1 MTLKYISMYKD
12 FPDDDFLVYDP
23 LNTGKINAEEFLSFF
38 AQGISNSTSPIE
50 PLTEPIDPLQFQAP
64 ELRGVLYLRVRS
76 AKQLKLSNLW
86 TPIKKDKYLELDMND
101 ISKVLHV
108 KPPYIYPKASS
119 KGSSSSSSTSTST
132 SSSLLIGGGSNT
144 SNNRLAPTTPTP
156 TSSQGR
162 GYNRMGSLETPSFT
176 GSSSSSSSSDSASP
190 SSNTPSVVQSKRAVN
205 VPPTINETS
214 TSGIKTNKIYIYVYI

>member
-1 MTLKYISMYKD
+1 MEYDFKIHKCIKD

-23 LNTGKINAEEFLSFF
+23 LNTGKINAEEFLTFF

-119 KGSSSSSSTSTST
+119 KGSSSSTTS
-132 SSSLLIGGGSNT
+132 SSSLLIGGGSNS